1 MSYYYTSTFL
11 AVIGQGLHT
20 NLCCLQLA
28 MLRSLSQPGVT
39 PASQPWIIQTVSAG
53 LGRPAAGAALAAAGA
68 ALAAQLELSKWSGAQ
83 LEST

>member
-1 MSYYYTSTFL
+1 MSYDYTSTFL

-28 MLRSLSQPGVT
+28 MLRSLSRPGVT
-39 PASQPWIIQTVSAG
+39 PASQPWIQTVSAG